1 MRRKGIDRRAVAAI
15 ARKDIRAI
23 TSNVQVWLPMAI
35 VPTIFCLVLPVIL
48 GIAIRTGGIDDG
60 SDIGPMLALI
70 ERMPHSSLKQALDSL
85 EDLNQRMVYLMF
97 NHLFA
102 PLFLIVPIMAASTVA
117 TDSFV
122 GEKERGTFESLL
134 LAPIDLMSMVMGKVM
149 AAFIPA
155 VTLSLASFVVY
166 GIAANIAGWSVIG
179 RPFFPHVNWLPLM
192 ALVMPAVA
200 LLAVAITGLISA
212 RTSSFQAA
220 YQMSARLVI
229 PLVMLMIGQV
239 TGVMLLDTASFTL
252 IGIIIA
258 IVDWI
263 LIRLIVSRLDRSRM
277 FESQVK

>member
-122 GEKERGTFESLL
+122 GEKERAPSSLL
-134 LAPIDLMSMVMGKVM
+134 LAPIDLMSMFMGKVM

-155 VTLSLASFVVY
+155 DPVAGIVRGVR
-166 GIAANIAGWSVIG
+166 IAANIAGWSV
-179 RPFFPHVNWLPLM
+179 M
-192 ALVMPAVA
+192 VA
-200 LLAVAITGLISA
+200 RSS
-212 RTSSFQAA
+212 RTS
-220 YQMSARLVI
+220 
-229 PLVMLMIGQV
+229 
-239 TGVMLLDTASFTL
+239 TGC
-252 IGIIIA
+252 
-258 IVDWI
+258 
-263 LIRLIVSRLDRSRM
+263 R
-277 FESQVK
+277 